1 MALVAMRDEGSV
13 SSAKW
18 IVIDIVFIVCTN

>member
-1 MALVAMRDEGSV
+1 MALVAIRDEGSV

-18 IVIDIVFIVCTN
+18 IVINNVLIVCTH